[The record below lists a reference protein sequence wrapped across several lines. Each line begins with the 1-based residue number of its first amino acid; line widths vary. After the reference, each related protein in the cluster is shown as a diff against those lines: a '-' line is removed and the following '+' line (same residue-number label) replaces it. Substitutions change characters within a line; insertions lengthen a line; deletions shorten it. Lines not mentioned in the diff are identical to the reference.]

1 MDYPPKAQGISIND
15 LMERL
20 KLSRNYIIRNITHCV
35 EHIEEAPSKGA
46 RVIYNEYQLRKYLMQ
61 KSTFTRQTRRIN
73 LEHELQNYIKEH
85 PNDYRIKS
93 HDFEEQFIGKI
104 PDWTKAKRSEL
115 PCIPLKSTD
124 FWDFPL
130 IFPKEYT
137 QGDDSP
143 EAPTKT
149 AEICYRDMFK
159 AGAIKIQLGRQ
170 KTMFFIPNEHKVDV
184 PPLNQLSRTKYDDR
198 HFFLVPA
205 DWKPFYEGHTAQTAP
220 SSTLAKIEITIKADS
235 SEISQAL
242 LESTLRK
249 GFQLDHILSHEKG
262 LDDSHMIITY
272 QASVKKDPPKELPVG
287 QQENDASASF
297 NREYEQSLEALYKM
311 EHNE

>member
-1 MDYPPKAQGISIND
+1 MAYQSPDRGISIYD

-20 KLSRNYIIRNITHCV
+20 KLSRNYITRNITHCV
-35 EHIEEAPSKGA
+35 DHIEAAPSKGTP
-46 RVIYNEYQLRKYLMQ
+46 VIYNEAMLRDYLAR

-73 LEHELQNYIKEH
+73 LEHELLNYIKEH
-85 PNDYRIKS
+85 PNDERIKS

-115 PCIPLKSTD
+115 PSIPQRSMD

-143 EAPTKT
+143 DAAVKT

-170 KTMFFIPNEHKVDV
+170 KTMFYIPSDREVDM
-184 PPLNQLSRTKYDDR
+184 PPLNLLSRTKYDDR

-205 DWKPFYEGHTAQTAP
+205 DWEPFYKGHTAQSAP
-220 SSTLAKIEITIKADS
+220 NSTLAKIEITINADS
-235 SEISQAL
+235 SEICQSL
-242 LESTLRK
+242 LENALRK
-249 GFQLDHILSHEKG
+249 GFQLDHILEHKKG
-262 LDDSHMIITY
+262 LDDRHMAITY
-272 QASVKKDPPKELPVG
+272 QASVKKSPPKKLPVG
-287 QQENDASASF
+287 QLDHDEEEAF
-297 NREYEQSLEALYKM
+297 NREYEQSLDYLY
-311 EHNE
+311 EDDFNE